1 MVLALSV
8 GLGISA
14 SGWPVTGNLTGTAVL
29 LGAALVLYL
38 RIYARARKL
47 VPADATRQARKAVAS
62 LDAHQSRGES
72 FARATLAICLLV
84 SLLNII
90 YAAASYQAMPNLVP
104 ALTDSGT
111 MSEKAIIDFLYFPAL
126 GLAISSLF
134 ALLALFS
141 ARAKHALRDGSGSH
155 SAAAQNAFQLF
166 NTRMFSGI
174 ALLFCAFLTLISVQ
188 IIRIGLAKSSS
199 QGIGDWWA
207 AGVLLFL
214 MLFFMIFSLIWII
227 RKYGQGGALRE
238 HGSVATRLTGTLADN
253 DRWIWGLFYF
263 DRDDSSMMVEKRF
276 GLGYTLNY
284 GKPASIVFTVTYLF
298 LIISLTTLGVVR
310 FLS

>member
-1 MVLALSV
+1 
-8 GLGISA
+8 
-14 SGWPVTGNLTGTAVL
+14 
-29 LGAALVLYL
+29 
-38 RIYARARKL
+38 
-47 VPADATRQARKAVAS
+47 
-62 LDAHQSRGES
+62 
-72 FARATLAICLLV
+72 
-84 SLLNII
+84 
-90 YAAASYQAMPNLVP
+90 
-104 ALTDSGT
+104 
-111 MSEKAIIDFLYFPAL
+111 
-126 GLAISSLF
+126 
-134 ALLALFS
+134 
-141 ARAKHALRDGSGSH
+141 
-155 SAAAQNAFQLF
+155 
-166 NTRMFSGI
+166 MFSGI

-188 IIRIGLAKSSS
+188 ITRIGLSKSSS

-214 MLFFMIFSLIWII
+214 MLFFMIFSLFWLI

-238 HGSVATRLTGTLADN
+238 HGSVDTRLTGTLADN
-253 DRWIWGLFYF
+253 DRWILGLFYF